1 MKSSVVI
8 KGNKFGFQIVL
19 NPDLDFEVLLSEV
32 EKKFQ
37 ASSGFFDPDRPVAV
51 SFTGRDLSEDE
62 TDILVDRIHEKSNL
76 RICYVIDG
84 AQAEET
90 RFARALS
97 GMELFQNGFLD
108 PSGLAPGRK
117 KDGTPKDRLRP
128 EPSRR
133 ETEVPEVPEESGDPK
148 TEDAGTDQPVPPVR
162 GEGPV
167 FPEDEVGKHG
177 QFYRGILRSG
187 QKIEVDGS
195 FVILGDVNPGAQI
208 IAGGNVV
215 VLGSLKGTVYAGYP
229 ADREAIVAA
238 LNMEP
243 MQIQIG
249 DLIARSADSGGK
261 RDRKLLK
268 KKKQQEM
275 DARMAFVE
283 GQNICIE
290 KIDRS
295 LINEISSR

>member
-8 KGNKFGFQIVL
+8 KGNKYGFQIVL

-128 EPSRR
+128 EPSQERDRSTRSTRKERGSEDRR
-133 ETEVPEVPEESGDPK
+133 RGDGS
-148 TEDAGTDQPVPPVR
+148 AGS
-162 GEGPV
+162 
-167 FPEDEVGKHG
+167 
-177 QFYRGILRSG
+177 SG
-187 QKIEVDGS
+187 QGRRTGI
-195 FVILGDVNPGAQI
+195 P
-208 IAGGNVV
+208 
-215 VLGSLKGTVYAGYP
+215 
-229 ADREAIVAA
+229 
-238 LNMEP
+238 
-243 MQIQIG
+243 
-249 DLIARSADSGGK
+249 
-261 RDRKLLK
+261 
-268 KKKQQEM
+268 
-275 DARMAFVE
+275 
-283 GQNICIE
+283 
-290 KIDRS
+290 
-295 LINEISSR
+295 